1 MEVLSKPIMDNKIGA
16 YNVMCQLSMKEYY
29 ELVKDSMKKNEFQRK
44 RVPSAKN
51 IYSLLRMILLQGVL
65 SPL

>member
-29 ELVKDSMKKNEFQRK
+29 ELVKDSMKKMNFREK
-44 RVPSAKN
+44 
-51 IYSLLRMILLQGVL
+51 
-65 SPL
+65 SPFGKKYIFSIKG

>member
-29 ELVKDSMKKNEFQRK
+29 ELVKDSMKKMNFREK
-44 RVPSAKN
+44 E
-51 IYSLLRMILLQGVL
+51 SLRQKYIFSIKG
-65 SPL
+65 